1 MVPFGSRKGEA
12 GARTLPLMILAFVVA
27 GAFFT
32 WLYFQAAP
40 VGVLVLEGPDETVDD
55 GQVARIITIE
65 VFAEDPMA
73 QAGLLIQVHALG
85 VRSLVGSGAFFVGLP
100 PAESYLVRMLPEVVA
115 DSLDIENQSTVSVTG
130 TVYAMSDSVAD
141 SWVASGVIAE
151 SDRVLA
157 IFAESY
163 LEARAVRVT
172 APPPPQP

>member
-1 MVPFGSRKGEA
+1 MVPFGSSKGEA

-32 WLYFQAAP
+32 WLYFQASP
-40 VGVLVLEGPDETVDD
+40 VPVVVVEGSGDEEQ
-55 GQVARIITIE
+55 QVARIITIE
-65 VFAEDPMA
+65 VFADDPMA

-85 VRSLVGSGAFFVGLP
+85 VQSRVGSGAFFVGLP
-100 PAESYLVRMLPEVVA
+100 PAANYLVRMLPEVVA
-115 DSLDIENQSTVSVTG
+115 DSLDMEAQSTVSVMG
-130 TVYAMSDSVAD
+130 TVYAMTDSVAD

-151 SDRVLA
+151 SDRVVA
-157 IFAESY
+157 MFALSF

>member
-1 MVPFGSRKGEA
+1 MVPFGSSKGEA

-32 WLYFQAAP
+32 WLYFQASP
-40 VGVLVLEGPDETVDD
+40 VPVQVVEGPGDEEQ
-55 GQVARIITIE
+55 QVARIITIE
-65 VFAEDPMA
+65 VFAADPMA

-85 VRSLVGSGAFFVGLP
+85 VQSRVGSGAFFVGLP
-100 PAESYLVRMLPEVVA
+100 PATNYLVRMLPEVVA
-115 DSLDIENQSTVSVTG
+115 DSLNIESRATVSVTG

-157 IFAESY
+157 IFADSF
-163 LEARAVRVT
+163 LEAQVVRVT
-172 APPPPQP
+172 AQPPAQP